1 MSEEAFV
8 LPPLSSRTRNSPSRR
23 SLSSTNGTNEAV
35 VVLLL
40 LFFSVGVVRGVTD
53 NARFHEPLVH
63 FLTLA
68 VPSVQVN
75 VCDEV
80 VQAHG
85 GLSVWPVWIVNVYQA
100 RGVHVSAFRVH
111 F

>member
-8 LPPLSSRTRNSPSRR
+8 LPPLERR
-23 SLSSTNGTNEAV
+23 LSVEEEVTLVNERDKEQNEAV

-40 LFFSVGVVRGVTD
+40 LFFSVGGVTD
-53 NARFHEPLVH
+53 NARFDEPPVR

-68 VPSVQVN
+68 VPSVPVN
-75 VCDEV
+75 VCDKV

-85 GLSVWPVWIVNVYQA
+85 GQSVWPVWIVNVYQA